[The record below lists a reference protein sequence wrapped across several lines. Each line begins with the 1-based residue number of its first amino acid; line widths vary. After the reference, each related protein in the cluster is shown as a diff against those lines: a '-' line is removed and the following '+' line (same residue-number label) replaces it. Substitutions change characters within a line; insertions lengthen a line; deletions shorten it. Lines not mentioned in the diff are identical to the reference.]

1 MLETAEDLTAPR
13 IQQLTVFL
21 QNRVGVLQRVVT
33 RLEALN
39 VDICAISITDAAD
52 YAVVRLIVNRPDV
65 AKKALQ
71 DADYTVVETSLLG
84 VALPD
89 GEFGIRKL
97 LSALLIGEINV
108 HYVYG
113 LLVRVDGHPVVALH
127 VDQADAAGRVL
138 KKAGATMVG
147 QDEIDVEQGA

>member
-13 IQQLTVFL
+13 ILQLTIFL
-21 QNRVGVLQRVVT
+21 PNRVGALQRVVT

-39 VDICAISITDAAD
+39 VDICALSITDAAD

-65 AKKALQ
+65 AKKTLQ
-71 DADYTVVETSLLG
+71 DAEYTVVETSLLG

-97 LSALLIGEINV
+97 LSALLVGEINV
-108 HYVYG
+108 HYVYSFIKRPEG
-113 LLVRVDGHPVVALH
+113 RAALAIKAEDDEVAS
-127 VDQADAAGRVL
+127 QSITKRGFRVL
-138 KKAGATMVG
+138 T
-147 QDEIDVEQGA
+147 QSDISR